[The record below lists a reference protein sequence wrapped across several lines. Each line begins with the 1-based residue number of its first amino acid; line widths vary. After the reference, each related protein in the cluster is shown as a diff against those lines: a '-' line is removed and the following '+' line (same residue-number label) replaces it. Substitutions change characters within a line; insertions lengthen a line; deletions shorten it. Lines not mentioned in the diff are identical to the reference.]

1 MANIEKRYKHDK
13 LGIITVV
20 WKSNMRSVRMGFKN
34 ECFTISAP
42 QGYPMESI
50 VRLINENEQKMLS
63 FIKRHELRRERV
75 CIDANFALDTPFA
88 IMRIALSNTTTPRL
102 KKVGTIHCGCPSD
115 AIHCGYSSDSSAPF
129 DKDNLVLEL
138 PYGTDFETEETVR
151 IVKESAIAMLRYEA
165 KKRLPLIVKEIADAN
180 GFKYSTVKINSAQT
194 RWGSCSSKG
203 SLNFSLFVMLMP
215 LRLIRSVVV
224 HELCHTKHMN
234 HGENFW
240 ALFDKVY
247 GVSHK
252 IVDKEINNLKLP
264 AFLKFNS

>member
-1 MANIEKRYKHDK
+1 MANIEKRYRLDK

-34 ECFTISAP
+34 ESFTISAP

-50 VRLINENEQKMLS
+50 IRLINENEQRMLS
-63 FIKRHELRRERV
+63 FIKRHESRREKV
-75 CIDANFALDTPFA
+75 SIDANFTLDTHFA
-88 IMRIALSNTTTPRL
+88 IMRIALTKTTTPRL
-102 KKVGTIHCGCPSD
+102 KKVGAIPCGCPSD
-115 AIHCGYSSDSSAPF
+115 SSAPV
-129 DKDNLVLEL
+129 DKDNLVLEM
-138 PYGTDFETEETVR
+138 PYDTDFETEEAIR

-165 KKRLPLIVKEIADAN
+165 KKRLPSIVKEIADAN

-215 LRLIRSVVV
+215 LHLIRSVIV

-234 HGENFW
+234 HGESFW

-264 AFLKFNS
+264 AFLKSA